1 MINSYICVDIETTGL
16 NAKEERIIE
25 IGAVKVVDGEIVD
38 RFHSFLQPGKP
49 IGAHIEAL
57 TGITDKVLEG
67 APIASVVMPKF
78 YAFCGDLPLLGHN
91 LMFDYSFLKK
101 GMVNEK
107 IAFEKEGIDTLR
119 IARKYLTELESR
131 KLEFLCRYFGIKHTA
146 HRALGDAEATHAL
159 YQKLCVLFA
168 EKDEI
173 EGANV
178 FLPKPLLYNVKKE
191 QAITISQKEQIKRYC
206 QKLGIVLNRDLD
218 LMTRAEAS
226 RFLQKYRLAY
236 KEQE

>member
-1 MINSYICVDIETTGL
+1 
-16 NAKEERIIE
+16 
-25 IGAVKVVDGEIVD
+25 
-38 RFHSFLQPGKP
+38 
-49 IGAHIEAL
+49 
-57 TGITDKVLEG
+57 
-67 APIASVVMPKF
+67 
-78 YAFCGDLPLLGHN
+78 
-91 LMFDYSFLKK
+91 
-101 GMVNEK
+101 
-107 IAFEKEGIDTLR
+107 
-119 IARKYLTELESR
+119 
-131 KLEFLCRYFGIKHTA
+131 
-146 HRALGDAEATHAL
+146 
-159 YQKLCVLFA
+159 VLFA